1 MLAIIAA
8 LTQLLALVPQGT
20 ALYNTLVANRAKAQE
35 WADTGYVPTAADWDA
50 LNTQIKADEAKIDAN
65 AAG

>member
-20 ALYNTLVANRAKAQE
+20 ALYNTLVANRQQAQV
-35 WADTGYVPTAADWDA
+35 WADTGYVPTPADWDTLDA
-50 LNTQIKADEAKIDAN
+50 KIKADEAQIDAN
-65 AAG
+65 AT